1 MICKLYFMHCVTGEN
16 QPLFFCAMKLLQM
29 PKMIKFWHNTDSHSV
44 DNIEKILHRNI
55 KIWQHYYGEL

>member
-1 MICKLYFMHCVTGEN
+1 
-16 QPLFFCAMKLLQM
+16 MKLLQM